1 MHWANLCIKDWAIF
15 SSGNCLSP
23 AGHQAITWVSVDL
36 LWIRPFVTNRGK
48 KLTHLPLPHTCFS
61 ESGQHWFI
69 MACRLIIQHQAI
81 IWTSAVL
88 LSIGPLGK
96 NCGENSTKIQNVS
109 FTKMHLK
116 ISSAKRRPS
125 CPGGDELN
133 QNQNIFI
140 QENIFENIICKIS
153 AILSLPLSTV
163 QWTDGPFGIELEE
176 QWSLTNP
183 GFQSL
188 LESERW
194 TTEWLSAV
202 VGHYLSK
209 YCFVEHS
216 LWSSNSME
224 QPGVEGFALPHM
236 MMSWNGNTVS
246 ITGSLWGEVIGS
258 PHKGSVMPL
267 EAFMFP
273 FPLAITSC
281 WINSQD
287 DNSLRSHDAHV
298 AAV

>member
-1 MHWANLCIKDWAIF
+1 M
-15 SSGNCLSP
+15 
-23 AGHQAITWVSVDL
+23 
-36 LWIRPFVTNRGK
+36 
-48 KLTHLPLPHTCFS
+48 PHICFS

-96 NCGENSTKIQNVS
+96 NCGDNLTKIQNVS

-116 ISSAKRRPS
+116 ILSAKRRPS

-133 QNQNIFI
+133 QNKNFFI
-140 QENIFENIICKIS
+140 QENVFENVICKIS

-163 QWTDGPFGIELEE
+163 QWTDVPFCIELEE

-224 QPGVEGFALPHM
+224 QPGVEGFAVPHM
-236 MMSWNGNTVS
+236 MMWRYGNTFS
-246 ITGSLWGEVIGS
+246 ITGSLRGEFTGS
-258 PHKGSVMPL
+258 PPKGSQI
-267 EAFMFP
+267 ARFMGP
-273 FPLAITSC
+273 TWGPPGSCQPQVGPMLAPWTLLSGVSNWKLLCFFFI
-281 WINSQD
+281 
-287 DNSLRSHDAHV
+287 SHNKLLNKQSRWQ
-298 AAV
+298 